1 MHFSRLQVTG
11 FKSFVDTTELFIEPG
26 MTGVVGP
33 NGCGKSNVV
42 EALRWVMG
50 ETSPKSMRGGEMED
64 VIFGGTTTRPS
75 RNIAEVLLKLDNADR
90 SAPAAFNDSEEIE
103 VSRKI
108 ERGAGSQY
116 RINGKEVRARDV
128 QLLFADLASGAHST
142 AMVSQG
148 RIGALIGAK
157 PTERRVLLEEAAG
170 IRGLHSRRHEAE
182 LRLRAAETNLSRLD
196 DVIEALEGQH
206 HALQRQARQAKRYR
220 RLSESI
226 RRYDAILLHLRWR
239 QSTAALDAAR
249 ARLQVAETDV
259 AARTEAAGTAAAQQA
274 NAAALLP
281 DMRQKET
288 EAAAEL
294 QRLLMA
300 RNELEREEARIADAK
315 AEAERRLNQ
324 ISDDIEREQS
334 LAAEANTAIER
345 LVAEATTINTALAN
359 EATRAETARAA
370 LDEITAH
377 VDAKDAERNELLSAT
392 AETEAK
398 RATLERQRDQ
408 LWERIEKLK
417 HRANE
422 MDDERVGLAA
432 EVADDSALVEIQS
445 SIDAAEKTVTTA
457 RDEAAEAEAAL
468 KSAQESETAAREQAR
483 EMEANRERLS
493 AEIRAL
499 AELVDPAEGDFFAPL
514 IEAIAVDPGY
524 EVALGVALGDDIEA
538 PVDTAAPVYWA
549 VLPALPVLQSLPDR
563 VTPLAKFVKAPP
575 ALQRR
580 LSQIG
585 VVEDDKTGENLHAA
599 LKPGQRIVSKKG
611 ALWRW
616 DGYRVS
622 AGAPT
627 PAATRLGQRNRLIAL
642 REQLHM
648 MDPDFKATQLA
659 LESAR
664 REREAAET
672 VERTARHAQ
681 NDAFSALNTAREAFG
696 DVSSDAAA
704 AKSRLSALADAANQ
718 AVFDLNEA
726 ELQWKATR
734 RAIEELEDPDTK
746 RAAIECLRAT
756 LGELRT
762 DQSEKRSAYDRLKR
776 ESQERAA
783 RRQAVTGEGETWRNR
798 QNGAAARL
806 SNLEERRITA
816 TDAQASLAARPAE
829 IAEQRNNLLSVIS
842 AAEEKRG
849 AAADALAQGETT
861 QKEAD
866 TGLRRAEGQLAE
878 SREQR
883 VRCEAQVEQADSDC
897 ATIRER
903 IAERLECEPE
913 SVLREADIPEDEEL
927 PDSET
932 VETKMVR
939 QVRERDNMG
948 PVNLRAEIEAQ
959 ELETQIDSM
968 QSERDDLVAAIAR
981 LRQGIGQLNREGR
994 ERLMAAFETVNNHFQ
1009 ELFVK
1014 LFGGGRAYL
1023 TLTEAD
1029 DPLEAGLEIMASP
1042 PGKKLQIMSLLS
1054 GGEQALTAISLLFGV
1069 FLTNPAPICVLDEV
1083 DAPLDDANVERFC
1096 NLLAEI
1102 SNAGDTRFLIITHH
1116 RITMARMDRLF
1127 GVTMGERGVSQL
1139 VSVDLQRAQE
1149 LRATA

>member
-116 RINGKEVRARDV
+116 RINGKEVRAWDV

-345 LVAEATTINTALAN
+345 LVAEATTIDTALAN

-377 VDAKDAERNELLSAT
+377 IDAKDAERNELLSAT

-483 EMEANRERLS
+483 EMEATRERLS

-514 IEAIAVDPGY
+514 IEAIAVDPGS

-696 DVSSDAAA
+696 GRLQRRRSREIAPLRPRRCGKPGGFRSQRGRAAMESHA
-704 AKSRLSALADAANQ
+704 ARHRRTGRPGHKTRCDRMFAGNFGRIAHRPIRKTQRLRPLETRISRTRGTAPSRNGRRRDMAQPAERCSRPALQPGGTTHYSNRCTSKPGGASCRNRRATEQSAQ
-718 AVFDLNEA
+718 RDLRRRGE
-726 ELQWKATR
+726 TR
-734 RAIEELEDPDTK
+734 RGRGCA
-746 RAAIECLRAT
+746 
-756 LGELRT
+756 RT
-762 DQSEKRSAYDRLKR
+762 
-776 ESQERAA
+776 
-783 RRQAVTGEGETWRNR
+783 GRN
-798 QNGAAARL
+798 
-806 SNLEERRITA
+806 
-816 TDAQASLAARPAE
+816 D
-829 IAEQRNNLLSVIS
+829 
-842 AAEEKRG
+842 
-849 AAADALAQGETT
+849 
-861 QKEAD
+861 
-866 TGLRRAEGQLAE
+866 AEG
-878 SREQR
+878 
-883 VRCEAQVEQADSDC
+883 
-897 ATIRER
+897 
-903 IAERLECEPE
+903 
-913 SVLREADIPEDEEL
+913 
-927 PDSET
+927 
-932 VETKMVR
+932 
-939 QVRERDNMG
+939 
-948 PVNLRAEIEAQ
+948 
-959 ELETQIDSM
+959 
-968 QSERDDLVAAIAR
+968 
-981 LRQGIGQLNREGR
+981 GR
-994 ERLMAAFETVNNHFQ
+994 H
-1009 ELFVK
+1009 
-1014 LFGGGRAYL
+1014 G
-1023 TLTEAD
+1023 
-1029 DPLEAGLEIMASP
+1029 
-1042 PGKKLQIMSLLS
+1042 
-1054 GGEQALTAISLLFGV
+1054 
-1069 FLTNPAPICVLDEV
+1069 PAPCG
-1083 DAPLDDANVERFC
+1083 R
-1096 NLLAEI
+1096 
-1102 SNAGDTRFLIITHH
+1102 
-1116 RITMARMDRLF
+1116 
-1127 GVTMGERGVSQL
+1127 
-1139 VSVDLQRAQE
+1139 
-1149 LRATA
+1149 TAC

>member
-75 RNIAEVLLKLDNADR
+75 RNIAEVTLRLDNADR
-90 SAPAAFNDSEEIE
+90 SAPAAFNDTEEIE
-103 VSRKI
+103 VSRRI

-116 RINGKEVRARDV
+116 RVNGKDVRARDV

-206 HALQRQARQAKRYR
+206 QALQRQARQAKRYR
-220 RLSESI
+220 RLSENI
-226 RRYDAILLHLRWR
+226 RRHEAVLLHLRWR
-239 QSTAALDAAR
+239 QATAALDEAR
-249 ARLQVAETDV
+249 VRLQDAEATVAT
-259 AARTEAAGTAAAQQA
+259 RTEATGTAAARQA
-274 NAAALLP
+274 EAAALLP
-281 DMRQKET
+281 DLRQKEA

-300 RNELEREEARIADAK
+300 RNELEREEARIAEAQ

-324 ISDDIEREQS
+324 ISGDIEREQS
-334 LAAEANTAIER
+334 LAAEAKAATER
-345 LVAEATTINTALAN
+345 LETEASTIDAALAN
-359 EATRAETARAA
+359 ETAREEAARAA
-370 LDEITAH
+370 LEEVTAQ
-377 VDAKDAERNELLSAT
+377 VDAKDLERNELLAAA
-392 AETEAK
+392 AEAEAN

-408 LWERIEKLK
+408 LQERIGKLK
-417 HRANE
+417 RRAGE

-432 EVADDSALVEIQS
+432 EIADDSDLAEIQAA
-445 SIDAAEKTVTTA
+445 IEAAEKTVAEA
-457 RDEAAEAEAAL
+457 REASEAAEASL
-468 KSAQESETAAREQAR
+468 KGTQQKETDARTQAR
-483 EMEANRERLS
+483 EMEADRERLS

-499 AELVDPAEGDFFAPL
+499 AELVDPDEGDFFAPM
-514 IEAIAVDPGY
+514 IESISVDPGY

-549 VLPALPVLQSLPDR
+549 ILPALSVLQDLPDR

-575 ALQRR
+575 ALHRR

-585 VVEDDKTGENLHAA
+585 VVEDDTIGERLHAG
-599 LKPGQRIVSKKG
+599 LKPGQRIVSKDG

-627 PAATRLGQRNRLIAL
+627 PAATRLGQRNRLNAL
-642 REQLHM
+642 RERLEA
-648 MDPDFKATQLA
+648 MDPDFKAAQLA
-659 LESAR
+659 LEGAR
-664 REREAAET
+664 RDREAAET
-672 VERTARHAQ
+672 VERAARQSQ
-681 NDAFSALNTAREAFG
+681 NEAFSSLNAARAAYGE
-696 DVSSDAAA
+696 VSGDAAA
-704 AKSRLSALADAANQ
+704 AKSRLAALADAANQ
-718 AVFDLNEA
+718 AAFDLSEA
-726 ELQWKATR
+726 ESQWKSIL
-734 RAIEELEDPDTK
+734 RAIEELENPDDK
-746 RAAIECLRAT
+746 RAVIEGLRAT
-756 LGELRT
+756 LGELRA
-762 DQSEKRSAYDRLKR
+762 DQSEKRSAYDRLQR
-776 ESQERAA
+776 DSQERVA
-783 RRQAVTGEGETWRNR
+783 RRKAISEETGTWRTR
-798 QNGAAARL
+798 LTGATSRL
-806 SNLEERRITA
+806 ADLEERRTA
-816 TDAQASLAARPAE
+816 AAERLAGLAARPAE
-829 IAEQRNNLLSVIS
+829 IEEQRSGVLSAIATS
-842 AAEEKRG
+842 EEKRG
-849 AAADALAQGETT
+849 FAADALAQGETA

-866 TGLRRAEGQLAE
+866 AGLRNAEGNLAE
-878 SREQR
+878 AREQR

-897 ATIRER
+897 ETIRER
-903 IAERLECEPE
+903 IAERLECGPE
-913 SVLREADIPEDEEL
+913 SVLRDAGIPDDEEL
-927 PDSET
+927 PDAET
-932 VETKMVR
+932 VEVKMAK
-939 QVRERDNMG
+939 QIRERDNMG

-959 ELETQIDSM
+959 ELETQIESM
-968 QSERDDLVAAIAR
+968 QSERADLVAAIAR

-994 ERLMAAFETVNNHFQ
+994 ERLLAAFEEVNGHFQ

-1029 DPLEAGLEIMASP
+1029 DPLESGLEIMASP
-1042 PGKKLQIMSLLS
+1042 PGKKLQVMSLLS
-1054 GGEQALTAISLLFGV
+1054 GGEQALTAIALLFGV

-1096 NLLAEI
+1096 TLLGDIAH
-1102 SNAGDTRFLIITHH
+1102 AGNTRFLIITHH

-1139 VSVDLQRAQE
+1139 VSVDLQRAHE